1 MSTGGSESVSGSGS
15 LMDYLP
21 LNEQQMMNYFA
32 SKYNQKELIKMY
44 QAAKRSSVISTLSS
58 SSGSWDR
65 STVSSG
71 YSGSLPT
78 QSSHGS
84 SWDNRNCNHLSSLKT
99 VAEAPLDNVGLTT
112 PAARDHL
119 NGNPNSSSL
128 PVSVASDFCV
138 CPFCAELS
146 INAGAKRPSD
156 LRRHFK
162 NFHNT
167 NAGWVCPIMGCELV
181 FDWPAAYETH
191 MKEAH
196 AGVHL
201 PATEVM
207 VQLHT
212 QVVFACGFA
221 ECKKIFDTPNDSD
234 ATPIAKAYFDHVAKH
249 IKNGASISEWT
260 YATRIHNLMRQR
272 LVKEPWRE
280 VTSKE
285 VRKQL
290 NWQPHNSGVL
300 RRKLECRDIGDVQT
314 LMQIAIVLGSPSY
327 SEPNSP
333 QFVYQGFTTPTLDGM
348 VTAWQARNRGVSGDS
363 RQLPPNMDPLNAASR
378 PLFSSIASASLH
390 GSSSYPLVGQGQYSV
405 MSLPDTPGWNL
416 SDTES
421 HTMGSLQN
429 PGQQHVPQHVQVATS
444 QPLGYDNYNSGQQGD
459 ILSVP
464 QHPLEQWSGSDSL
477 GRYPSQDEVV
487 ADITNQTSSKRFFL
501 KAKRSIETL
510 RSRKSSAT
518 QGGGSE
524 MNGSPPPMP
533 SAFPP
538 RYNIAGS

>member
-1 MSTGGSESVSGSGS
+1 MH
-15 LMDYLP
+15 LNLIYL
-21 LNEQQMMNYFA
+21 E
-32 SKYNQKELIKMY
+32 
-44 QAAKRSSVISTLSS
+44 RSSVISTLSS
-58 SSGSWDR
+58 GSGSWDR
-65 STVSSG
+65 STVSSS

-84 SWDNRNCNHLSSLKT
+84 SWDNRNCNHLSSSLKT
-99 VAEAPLDNVGLTT
+99 VAEAPLDNVDLTT
-112 PAARDHL
+112 PAAHNHL

-138 CPFCAELS
+138 CPFCAEHG

-191 MKEAH
+191 TKEAH
-196 AGVHL
+196 SGVHL

-280 VTSKE
+280 VISKE
-285 VRKQL
+285 ARKQL

-314 LMQIAIVLGSPSY
+314 LMQIAIVLGSPPY

-333 QFVYQGFTTPTLDGM
+333 QFIYQGFTTPTLDGM
-348 VTAWQARNRGVSGDS
+348 VTAWQARNRGVSGGS

-378 PLFSSIASASLH
+378 PPFSSIASASLH

-416 SDTES
+416 SNTES

-464 QHPLEQWSGSDSL
+464 QHPLEQWSGSNSL

-518 QGGGSE
+518 QGSGSE
-524 MNGSPPPMP
+524 MNASLPPMP

>member
-1 MSTGGSESVSGSGS
+1 MH
-15 LMDYLP
+15 LNLIYL
-21 LNEQQMMNYFA
+21 E
-32 SKYNQKELIKMY
+32 
-44 QAAKRSSVISTLSS
+44 RSSVISTLSS
-58 SSGSWDR
+58 GSGSWDR
-65 STVSSG
+65 STVSSS

-84 SWDNRNCNHLSSLKT
+84 SWDNRNCNHLSSSLKT
-99 VAEAPLDNVGLTT
+99 VAEAPLDNVDLTT
-112 PAARDHL
+112 PAAHNHL

-128 PVSVASDFCV
+128 PVSAASDFCV
-138 CPFCAELS
+138 CPFCAELG

-191 MKEAH
+191 TKEAH
-196 AGVHL
+196 SGVHL

-285 VRKQL
+285 ARKQL

-314 LMQIAIVLGSPSY
+314 LMQIAIVLGSPPY
-327 SEPNSP
+327 SEPNSA
-333 QFVYQGFTTPTLDGM
+333 QIIYQGFTTPTLDGM

-378 PLFSSIASASLH
+378 PPFSSIASASLH

-405 MSLPDTPGWNL
+405 MSLPDTPSWNL
-416 SDTES
+416 SNTES

-444 QPLGYDNYNSGQQGD
+444 QPLGYNNYNSGQQGD

-464 QHPLEQWSGSDSL
+464 QHPLEQWSGSNSL

-518 QGGGSE
+518 QGSGSE
-524 MNGSPPPMP
+524 MNASLPPMP